1 MKILY
6 IITSLHTGGAE
17 KLIVDLTPRLRKIGH
32 SVDVLLFDGSDTP
45 FKQQLVTS
53 GIRIIEL
60 SKGGAVYNPLH
71 IFKLIPIIRKYD
83 IIHTHNTAPQLFTAI
98 ANLFCNKTLITTEH
112 STDNRRRTLW
122 WCKPIDRFMYNQYKE
137 VICISDQAEENL
149 RNYIGDCRANITTI
163 YNGVDVQKYATAH
176 PSNDLNKIAPNRKKI
191 IMVAGFR
198 YQKDQDTLIRA
209 TALLPKNFH
218 TFLVGDGE
226 RREVCENLA
235 ISEGVTDRV
244 HFMGI
249 RMDVPEL
256 LKAADYVVMSSHW
269 EGLSLASIEGMSVGK
284 PFLASDVDGLRE
296 MTINAGIL
304 FRHQNAAQLAEEI
317 MILDENSSKYQQIA
331 QQCADKAKLFEISI
345 MVIKYNELY
354 IKTHNQLQL
363 NTI

>member
-1 MKILY
+1 MKILH

-17 KLIVDLTPRLRKIGH
+17 KLIIDLTPRLRELGH

-45 FKQQLVTS
+45 FKQQLVAAEIT
-53 GIRIIEL
+53 ILEL
-60 SKGGAVYNPLH
+60 SKGGSVYNPLH
-71 IFKLIPIIRKYD
+71 IFKLIPIIRQYD
-83 IIHTHNTAPQLFTAI
+83 IIHTHNTAPQLFAAI
-98 ANLFCNKTLITTEH
+98 ANIFGKTKLITTEH
-112 STDNRRRTLW
+112 NTDNRRRHLW
-122 WCKPIDRFMYNQYKE
+122 WYKPIDRFMYNQYKE

-149 RNYIGDCRANITTI
+149 RNYIGKCRANITTI
-163 YNGVDVQKYATAH
+163 YNGVDIQKYATAQ
-176 PSNDLNKIAPNRKKI
+176 PSNELNNIAPNCKKI

-209 TALLPKNFH
+209 TALLPQDFH

-235 ISEGVTDRV
+235 IAEGLSGRV

-256 LKAADYVVMSSHW
+256 LKAADYIVMSSHW

-296 MTINAGIL
+296 MTTNAGVL
-304 FRHQNAAQLAEEI
+304 FQHQNATQLAEEI
-317 MILDENSSKYQQIA
+317 KVLDKNTAKYQQIA
-331 QQCADKAKLFEISI
+331 QQCFDKAKLFDISI
-345 MVIKYNELY
+345 MAEKYNNVY
-354 IKTHNQLQL
+354 L
-363 NTI
+363 NA

>member
-1 MKILY
+1 MRILH

-17 KLIVDLTPRLRKIGH
+17 KLIVDLIPRLRELGH
-32 SVDVLLFDGSDTP
+32 SVDVVLFDGSDTP
-45 FKQQLVTS
+45 FKQQLSAS
-53 GIRIIEL
+53 GIKIIEL
-60 SKGGAVYNPLH
+60 NKGGSVYNPLH
-71 IFKLIPIIRKYD
+71 IFRLIPIIRQYD
-83 IIHTHNTAPQLFTAI
+83 IVHTHNTAPQLFTAI
-98 ANLFCNKTLITTEH
+98 ASLLSKATLLTTEH
-112 STDNRRRTLW
+112 NTTNRRRGW
-122 WCKPIDRFMYNQYKE
+122 WWYKPIDRFMYNQYKE

-149 RNYIGDCRANITTI
+149 RNYIGKCRANITTI

-176 PSNDLNKIAPNRKKI
+176 PSNDLNMIAPNCKKI

-209 TALLPKNFH
+209 TALLPQNFH
-218 TFLVGDGE
+218 TFFVGDGE
-226 RREVCENLA
+226 RRELCENLS

-249 RMDVPEL
+249 RMDVPKL

-304 FRHQNAAQLAEEI
+304 FRHQNAAQLAEKI
-317 MILDENSSKYQQIA
+317 MMLDKSPSKYQQIA
-331 QQCADKAKLFEISI
+331 QQCFDKAKLFDISI
-345 MVIKYNELY
+345 MVEKYNNVY
-354 IKTHNQLQL
+354 L
-363 NTI
+363 NA

>member
-1 MKILY
+1 MKILH

-17 KLIVDLTPRLRKIGH
+17 KLIVDLIPRLRKLGH
-32 SVDVLLFDGSDTP
+32 SVDVVLFDGSDTP

-60 SKGGAVYNPLH
+60 SKGGSVYTPLH

-98 ANLFCNKTLITTEH
+98 ASLFSKATLITTEH
-112 STDNRRRTLW
+112 NTTNRRRDW
-122 WCKPIDRFMYNQYKE
+122 WWYKPIDRFMYNQYNE

-149 RNYIGDCRANITTI
+149 RNYLDKSRANITTI
-163 YNGVDVQKYATAH
+163 FNGVDVQKYSNAQ
-176 PSNDLNKIAPNRKKI
+176 PSRELDNLAPNCKKI

-235 ISEGVTDRV
+235 ISEGVADRV

-284 PFLASDVDGLRE
+284 PFLASDVDGLHE

-304 FRHQNAAQLAEEI
+304 FQHQNAAQLAEEI
-317 MILDENSSKYQQIA
+317 MILDENPSKYQQIA
-331 QQCADKAKLFEISI
+331 QQCADKAKLFDISI
-345 MVIKYNELY
+345 MAEKYNNVY
-354 IKTHNQLQL
+354 L
-363 NTI
+363 NA

>member
-1 MKILY
+1 MKILH

-17 KLIVDLTPRLRKIGH
+17 KLIIDLTPKLRELGH

-45 FKQQLVTS
+45 FKQQLVAA
-53 GIRIIEL
+53 GITILEL
-60 SKGGAVYNPLH
+60 GKGGSVYNPLH
-71 IFKLIPIIRKYD
+71 IFKLIPIIRQYD
-83 IIHTHNTAPQLFTAI
+83 IIHTHNTAPQLFAAI
-98 ANLFCNKTLITTEH
+98 ANIFGKTKLITTEH
-112 STDNRRRTLW
+112 STDNRRRHLW
-122 WCKPIDRFMYNQYKE
+122 WYKPIDRFMYNQYKE

-149 RNYIGDCRANITTI
+149 RNYIGKCRANITTI
-163 YNGVDVQKYATAH
+163 YNGVDIQKYATAQ
-176 PSNDLNKIAPNRKKI
+176 PSSELNNIAPNCKKI

-209 TALLPKNFH
+209 TALLPQEFH

-235 ISEGVTDRV
+235 IAEGLSDRV
-244 HFMGI
+244 HFIGI

-296 MTINAGIL
+296 ITTNAGVL
-304 FRHQNAAQLAEEI
+304 FQHQNATQLAEEI
-317 MILDENSSKYQQIA
+317 KVLDKNTAKYQQIA
-331 QQCADKAKLFEISI
+331 QQCFDKAKLFDISI
-345 MVIKYNELY
+345 MAENYNAIYKSTYKL
-354 IKTHNQLQL
+354 I
-363 NTI
+363 

>member
-1 MKILY
+1 MKILH

-32 SVDVLLFDGSDTP
+32 SVDVLLFDGRDTP
-45 FKQQLVTS
+45 FKQQLAAS
-53 GIRIIEL
+53 GITILE
-60 SKGGAVYNPLH
+60 SSNGGSVYNPLH
-71 IFKLIPIIRKYD
+71 IFKLIPIIQKYD

-98 ANLFCNKTLITTEH
+98 SNIFCKKILITTEH

-122 WCKPIDRFMYNQYKE
+122 WYKPIDRFMYNQYKE

-149 RNYIGDCRANITTI
+149 QNYIGKCQANITTI

-176 PSNDLNKIAPNRKKI
+176 PSNDLNMIAPNCKKI

-209 TALLPKNFH
+209 TALLPKKIH

-235 ISEGVTDRV
+235 ISEGVADRV

-284 PFLASDVDGLRE
+284 PFLASDVDGLHE

-304 FRHQNAAQLAEEI
+304 FQHQNAAQLAEKI
-317 MILDENSSKYQQIA
+317 MMLDESPSKYQQIA

-345 MVIKYNELY
+345 MVRKYNELY

>member
-1 MKILY
+1 MKVLH

-17 KLIVDLTPRLRKIGH
+17 KLIVDLAPRLCNLGH
-32 SVDVLLFDGSDTP
+32 SIDVVLFDGSDTP
-45 FKQQLVTS
+45 FKQQLSAS
-53 GIRIIEL
+53 GIKIIEL
-60 SKGGAVYNPLH
+60 NKGGSVYNPLH
-71 IFKLIPIIRKYD
+71 IFRLIPIIRQYD
-83 IIHTHNTAPQLFTAI
+83 IVHTHNTAPQLFTAI
-98 ANLFCNKTLITTEH
+98 ASLFSKATLLTTEH
-112 STDNRRRTLW
+112 NTTNRRRDW
-122 WCKPIDRFMYNQYKE
+122 WWYKPIDRFMYNQYKE

-149 RNYIGDCRANITTI
+149 RNYIGKCRANITTI

-176 PSNDLNKIAPNRKKI
+176 PSNDLNMIAPNCKKI

-235 ISEGVTDRV
+235 ISEGVADRV

-249 RMDVPEL
+249 RMDVPKL

-304 FRHQNAAQLAEEI
+304 FRHQNAAQLAEKI
-317 MILDENSSKYQQIA
+317 MMLDESPSKYQQIA
-331 QQCADKAKLFEISI
+331 QQCFDKAKLFDISI
-345 MVIKYNELY
+345 MAEKYYNVY
-354 IKTHNQLQL
+354 L
-363 NTI
+363 NV

>member
-1 MKILY
+1 MKILH

-17 KLIVDLTPRLRKIGH
+17 KLIIDLTPRLRELGH

-45 FKQQLVTS
+45 FKQQLVAA
-53 GIRIIEL
+53 GITILEL
-60 SKGGAVYNPLH
+60 GKGGSVYNPLH
-71 IFKLIPIIRKYD
+71 IFKLIPIIRQYD
-83 IIHTHNTAPQLFTAI
+83 IIHTHNTAPQLFAAI
-98 ANLFCNKTLITTEH
+98 ANIFGKTKLITTEH
-112 STDNRRRTLW
+112 STDNRRRHLW
-122 WCKPIDRFMYNQYKE
+122 WYKPIDRFMYNQYKE

-149 RNYIGDCRANITTI
+149 RNYIGKCRANISTI
-163 YNGVDVQKYATAH
+163 YNGVDIQKYAYAQ
-176 PSNDLNKIAPNRKKI
+176 PSNELNNIAPNCKKI

-209 TALLPKNFH
+209 TALLPQEFH

-235 ISEGVTDRV
+235 IAEGLSDRV
-244 HFMGI
+244 HFIGI

-296 MTINAGIL
+296 MTTNAGVL
-304 FRHQNAAQLAEEI
+304 FQHQNATQLAEEI
-317 MILDENSSKYQQIA
+317 KVLDKNTAKYQQIA
-331 QQCADKAKLFEISI
+331 QQCFDKAKLFDISI
-345 MVIKYNELY
+345 MAEKYNNVY
-354 IKTHNQLQL
+354 L
-363 NTI
+363 NV

>member
-1 MKILY
+1 MKILH

-17 KLIVDLTPRLRKIGH
+17 KLIVDLTPRLRKLGH

-45 FKQQLVTS
+45 FKQQLAAA
-53 GIRIIEL
+53 GITILEL
-60 SKGGAVYNPLH
+60 SKGGSVYNPLH
-71 IFKLIPIIRKYD
+71 IFKLISIIRQYD
-83 IIHTHNTAPQLFTAI
+83 IIHTHNTASQLFTAI

-112 STDNRRRTLW
+112 NTTNRRRDW
-122 WCKPIDRFMYNQYKE
+122 WWYKPIDRFMYNQYKE

-149 RNYIGDCRANITTI
+149 RNYLDKSRANITTI

-176 PSNDLNKIAPNRKKI
+176 PSNDLNMIAPNCKKI

-209 TALLPKNFH
+209 TALLPKKFH

-235 ISEGVTDRV
+235 ISEGVADRV

-269 EGLSLASIEGMSVGK
+269 EGFGLAAVEGMCASK
-284 PFLASDVDGLRE
+284 PVIVSNVKGLAQVVDG
-296 MTINAGIL
+296 AGVIFDL
-304 FRHQNAAQLAEEI
+304 GDAQQLAEEI
-317 MILDENSSKYQQIA
+317 MILDESPSKYQQIA
-331 QQCADKAKLFEISI
+331 QQCADKAKSFDISI
-345 MVIKYNELY
+345 MAEKYNNVY
-354 IKTHNQLQL
+354 L
-363 NTI
+363 NA

>member
-1 MKILY
+1 MKILH

-17 KLIVDLTPRLRKIGH
+17 KLIIDLTPRLRELGH

-45 FKQQLVTS
+45 FKQQLVAA
-53 GIRIIEL
+53 GITILEL
-60 SKGGAVYNPLH
+60 GKGGSVYNPLH
-71 IFKLIPIIRKYD
+71 IFNFIPIIRQYD
-83 IIHTHNTAPQLFTAI
+83 IIHTHNTAPQLFAAI
-98 ANLFCNKTLITTEH
+98 ANILGKTKLITTEH
-112 STDNRRRTLW
+112 STDNRRRHLW
-122 WCKPIDRFMYNQYKE
+122 WYKPIDRFMYNQYKE

-149 RNYIGDCRANITTI
+149 RNYIGKCRANITTI
-163 YNGVDVQKYATAH
+163 YNGVDIQKYATAQ
-176 PSNDLNKIAPNRKKI
+176 PSNELNNIAPNCKKI

-209 TALLPKNFH
+209 TALLPQEFH

-235 ISEGVTDRV
+235 IAEELSDRV

-256 LKAADYVVMSSHW
+256 LKAADYIVMSSHW

-296 MTINAGIL
+296 MTTNAGVL
-304 FRHQNAAQLAEEI
+304 FQHQNATQLAEEI
-317 MILDENSSKYQQIA
+317 KVLDKNTAKYQQIA
-331 QQCADKAKLFEISI
+331 QQCFDKAKLFDISI
-345 MVIKYNELY
+345 MAEKYNAIYKSTYKL
-354 IKTHNQLQL
+354 I
-363 NTI
+363 

>member
-60 SKGGAVYNPLH
+60 SKGGAVYNPMH

-112 STDNRRRTLW
+112 TTTNRRRDW
-122 WCKPIDRFMYNQYKE
+122 WWYKPIDRFMYSQYKE

-149 RNYIGDCRANITTI
+149 RNYIGKCRANITTI

-176 PSNDLNKIAPNRKKI
+176 PSNDLNMIAPNCKKI

-209 TALLPKNFH
+209 TALLPQNFH
-218 TFLVGDGE
+218 TYLVGDGE

-235 ISEGVTDRV
+235 ISEGVADRV

-249 RMDVPEL
+249 RMDVPKL

-304 FRHQNAAQLAEEI
+304 FQHQNAVQLAEKI
-317 MILDENSSKYQQIA
+317 MMLDESPSKYQQIA
-331 QQCADKAKLFEISI
+331 QQCFDKAKLFDISI
-345 MVIKYNELY
+345 MAEKYNNVY
-354 IKTHNQLQL
+354 L
-363 NTI
+363 NA

>member
-1 MKILY
+1 MKILH

-17 KLIVDLTPRLRKIGH
+17 KLIIDLTPRLRELGH

-45 FKQQLVTS
+45 FKQQLVAA
-53 GIRIIEL
+53 GITILEL
-60 SKGGAVYNPLH
+60 GKGGSVYNPLH
-71 IFKLIPIIRKYD
+71 IFKLIPIIRQYD
-83 IIHTHNTAPQLFTAI
+83 IIHTHNTAPQLFAAI
-98 ANLFCNKTLITTEH
+98 ANIFGKTKLITTEH
-112 STDNRRRTLW
+112 STDNRRRHLW
-122 WCKPIDRFMYNQYKE
+122 WYKPIDRFMYNQYKE

-149 RNYIGDCRANITTI
+149 RNYIGKCRANISTI
-163 YNGVDVQKYATAH
+163 YNGVDIQKYAYAQ
-176 PSNDLNKIAPNRKKI
+176 PSNELNNIAPNCKKI

-209 TALLPKNFH
+209 TALLPQEFH

-235 ISEGVTDRV
+235 IAEGVSDRV

-296 MTINAGIL
+296 MTTNAGVL
-304 FRHQNAAQLAEEI
+304 FQHQNATQLAEEI
-317 MILDENSSKYQQIA
+317 KVLDKNTAKYQQIA
-331 QQCADKAKLFEISI
+331 QQCFDKAKLFDISI
-345 MVIKYNELY
+345 MAEKYNNVY
-354 IKTHNQLQL
+354 L
-363 NTI
+363 NV

>member
-1 MKILY
+1 MKILH

-17 KLIVDLTPRLRKIGH
+17 KLIVDLTPRLRKLGH

-45 FKQQLVTS
+45 FKQQLAAA
-53 GIRIIEL
+53 GITILEL
-60 SKGGAVYNPLH
+60 SKGGSVYNPLH
-71 IFKLIPIIRKYD
+71 IFKLIPIIREYD

-112 STDNRRRTLW
+112 STDNRRRDW
-122 WCKPIDRFMYNQYKE
+122 WWYKPIDRFMYNQYKE

-149 RNYIGDCRANITTI
+149 RNYIGKCRANITTI
-163 YNGVDVQKYATAH
+163 FNGVDVQKYSNAQ
-176 PSNDLNKIAPNRKKI
+176 PSRELDNLAPNCKKI

-235 ISEGVTDRV
+235 ISEGVADRV

-249 RMDVPEL
+249 RMDVPKL

-269 EGLSLASIEGMSVGK
+269 EGFGLAAVEGMSCKK
-284 PFLASDVDGLRE
+284 PVIASNVDGLAQIVE
-296 MTINAGIL
+296 KAGIL

-317 MILDENSSKYQQIA
+317 MILDENPSKYQQIA
-331 QQCADKAKLFEISI
+331 QQCSDKAKLFDISI
-345 MVIKYNELY
+345 MSEKYNNVY
-354 IKTHNQLQL
+354 L
-363 NTI
+363 NV

>member
-1 MKILY
+1 MRILH

-17 KLIVDLTPRLRKIGH
+17 KLIVDLIPRLRKLGH
-32 SVDVLLFDGSDTP
+32 SVDVVLFDGSDTP
-45 FKQQLVTS
+45 FKQQLSAS
-53 GIRIIEL
+53 GIKIIEL
-60 SKGGAVYNPLH
+60 NKSGSVYNPLH
-71 IFKLIPIIRKYD
+71 IFRLIPIIRQYD
-83 IIHTHNTAPQLFTAI
+83 IVHTHNTAPQLFTAI
-98 ANLFCNKTLITTEH
+98 ASLFSKATLITTEH
-112 STDNRRRTLW
+112 NTTNRRRDW
-122 WCKPIDRFMYNQYKE
+122 WWYKPIDRFMYNQYKE

-149 RNYIGDCRANITTI
+149 RNYIGKCRANITTI

-176 PSNDLNKIAPNRKKI
+176 PSNDLNKIAPNCKKI

-209 TALLPKNFH
+209 TALLPQNFH
-218 TFLVGDGE
+218 TFFVGDGE
-226 RREVCENLA
+226 RRELCENLS

-249 RMDVPEL
+249 RMDVPKL

-284 PFLASDVDGLRE
+284 PFLASDVDGLHE

-317 MILDENSSKYQQIA
+317 MILDENPSKYQQIA
-331 QQCADKAKLFEISI
+331 QQCADKAKLFDISI
-345 MVIKYNELY
+345 MSEKYNNVY
-354 IKTHNQLQL
+354 L
-363 NTI
+363 NA